1 NMREL
6 PAPDETL
13 TLLCRERLK
22 LLQKKGA
29 YRFSLDPVL
38 LANFIVLKRQER
50 MLDIGTG
57 CGIIPIYASKRYPHN
72 SLVGVEIQK
81 ELFNL
86 AKRNVLL
93 NGCEN
98 VQVLHGDIMTVAKNF
113 GASFHVVVSN
123 PPYVRRDSGRKSPQ
137 HSRHLARYESLLDLK
152 SLIAVS
158 VSLLCTKGRLY
169 LIYPAKRLAELVLVA
184 TSHGLEPRRLR
195 LIHPRGNEPANLFLI
210 ECMKGGGAELKVER
224 PLYIYEDG
232 EYTEEVASYYA

>member
-1 NMREL
+1 MREL
-6 PAPDETL
+6 PAPDETF
-13 TLLCRERLK
+13 TLLCRDRLK

-29 YRFSLDPVL
+29 YRFSIDCVL
-38 LANFIVLKRQER
+38 LANFIALKRQER

-57 CGIIPIYASKRYPHN
+57 CGIIPIYMSKRYPHN
-72 SLVGVEIQK
+72 SLVGVEIQE

-98 VQVLHGDIMTVAKNF
+98 VRVLQGDIRTVAKSF
-113 GASFHVVVSN
+113 GAPFHVVVSN
-123 PPYVRRDSGRKSPQ
+123 PPYVKRDSGRRSPQ
-137 HSRHLARYESLLDLK
+137 HSRNLARYESLLDLE

-158 VSLLCTKGRLY
+158 ASLLYTKGRLY
-169 LIYPAKRLAELVLVA
+169 LVYPAKRLAEFVSVA
-184 TSHGLEPRRLR
+184 ASHGLEPRRLR

-224 PLYIYEDG
+224 PLFIHEDG
-232 EYTEEVASYYA
+232 EYSEEVASYYT